1 MNFADTPETVA
12 SSLDN
17 YAKEILKHI
26 EEGVGH
32 LSETASSD
40 AYCVLVAA
48 AYQTAATE
56 RLRIAIKKAA
66 EESAGKTPL

>member
-26 EEGVGH
+26 EKGVGH

-48 AYQTAATE
+48 A
-56 RLRIAIKKAA
+56 
-66 EESAGKTPL
+66 